1 MPEVNQ
7 DKLRR
12 IAGHSLQRWVFALA
26 DRLSAD
32 DAARLTLAA
41 AIAAWTAAHGNEA
54 TVEALREAADRLE
67 SYAAESRTVN

>member
-1 MPEVNQ
+1 MQ
-7 DKLRR
+7 DLDRMRR
-12 IAGHSLQRWVFALA
+12 LAGASLQRWVFALA

-41 AIAAWTAAHGNEA
+41 AIAAWTAAYGNQA

-67 SYAAESRTVN
+67 GYGNVPTVN